1 MDELGLHFMDIFHK
15 SYCGISPPHWE
26 ESDKYGPRTPCAVEL
41 SEAGIHF
48 KKSHND
54 SIHGVDFDNAI
65 LSMPLFKLQGSTE
78 TILLNLMV
86 FEWLHPDAKRDV
98 RSYIS
103 FLDDIIESEED
114 VALLRSKG
122 IFENLSGSDKK
133 VVEIFS
139 TLTKLSR
146 VPIRGSSLGY
156 VQWKVNAHCKKRWNK
171 WWASFVKT
179 YLSNPWVFISL
190 VAAIILLIA
199 TLLQTVYTIMPI
211 YNKG

>member
-1 MDELGLHFMDIFHK
+1 MAGTAAAATASK
-15 SYCGISPPHWE
+15 SQ
-26 ESDKYGPRTPCAVEL
+26 PRTPCAVEL
-41 SEAGIHF
+41 NEAGIQF
-48 KKSHND
+48 KRSNTR
-54 SIHGVDFDNAI
+54 SIHAVDFVNGV
-65 LSMPLFKLQGSTE
+65 LSMPLFVLRDQTE
-78 TILLNLMV
+78 MELLNLMA
-86 FEWLHPDAKRDV
+86 FEWLHPEAKYDV

-171 WWASFVKT
+171 WRASFVKT

-190 VAAIILLIA
+190 VAAIILPVGYSTADCLHRHSFRQQDLMI
-199 TLLQTVYTIMPI
+199 
-211 YNKG
+211 

>member
-1 MDELGLHFMDIFHK
+1 M
-15 SYCGISPPHWE
+15 
-26 ESDKYGPRTPCAVEL
+26 
-41 SEAGIHF
+41 
-48 KKSHND
+48 
-54 SIHGVDFDNAI
+54 
-65 LSMPLFKLQGSTE
+65 
-78 TILLNLMV
+78 
-86 FEWLHPDAKRDV
+86 
-98 RSYIS
+98 
-103 FLDDIIESEED
+103 
-114 VALLRSKG
+114 
-122 IFENLSGSDKK
+122 
-133 VVEIFS
+133 VEIFS

-171 WWASFVKT
+171 WRASFVKT